1 MLMAAIFVLGLSYDV
16 VGDFKRKYKRK
27 DMLCVLQHQSYA
39 FKLCFINCYSYLVYL
54 SVSTCAVIGQFCGP
68 YFTVRPANF
77 KNFFSACPINLR
89 DIINIL
95 LTSFSR
101 SVL

>member
-1 MLMAAIFVLGLSYDV
+1 M
-16 VGDFKRKYKRK
+16 R
-27 DMLCVLQHQSYA
+27 
-39 FKLCFINCYSYLVYL
+39 
-54 SVSTCAVIGQFCGP
+54 AVTGQFCGL
-68 YFTVRPANF
+68 YFTVRPAKFENF
-77 KNFFSACPINLR
+77 YFFARSINLR